1 MTYILFGFDTDIIN
15 SIINDKPKKLII
27 FDENE
32 DNNARQMFESCYAN
46 YKNIT
51 MYEGDILL
59 VFNTFLK
66 LHPEEQ
72 DIIYKISNK
81 IKNFFNLK
89 SF

>member
-1 MTYILFGFDTDIIN
+1 MTYILFGFDIDIIN
-15 SIINDKPKKLII
+15 AIINDKPQKIII

-32 DNNARQMFESCYAN
+32 DNNARQTFESRYAD

-51 MYEGDILL
+51 LYEGDILL
-59 VFNTFLK
+59 VFNTFLQ

-81 IKNFFNLK
+81 IKNFFDLK
-89 SF
+89 PF